1 MENINHIA
9 LALSLTNGVVP
20 GDWKRI
26 DATPREIWGLLSSA
40 PGLAELGTRLGHDVG
55 PVDWAMYEVQIA
67 LMSSCGARVVSRWDE
82 AYPGL
87 LRHIGSPPP
96 LLFVRGEAALLE
108 RNAVAIV
115 GTRAP
120 SSAAVS
126 FTTRLARDVAAAS
139 VVVVSGMARGIDTA
153 AHDGALDAH
162 EGITV
167 AVLGTGVDVAYP
179 AENDALLERIAETG
193 CVVSEQW
200 LGTEAAPHAFPRR
213 NRIIS
218 GLAHGV
224 VVVEG
229 GIKSGAL
236 ITARWALQQGRE
248 VGAVPGFPG
257 DFRSAGPNQLV
268 REGAFPVESAQ
279 DVFANIK
286 ALRFAAAMGSSD
298 VPVSPPGPTAARSD
312 LDDDSRRV
320 YGVIARDTDA
330 DEVARAAGLD
340 VERVQQAL
348 ARLEIEGLVV
358 RGAGGRFSRAVR

>member
-1 MENINHIA
+1 VEDVNRIA
-9 LALSLTNGVVP
+9 LALALTVGVAP
-20 GDWKRI
+20 GDWSRL
-26 DATPREIWGLLSSA
+26 DATPREIWEWLSTPA
-40 PGLAELGTRLGHDVG
+40 GLAELGARLGRAVG
-55 PVDWAMYEVQIA
+55 PVDWGIYEAQLA
-67 LMSSCGARVVSRWDE
+67 LSRSCGAQLLSRWDE
-82 AYPGL
+82 RYPSL
-87 LRHIGSPPP
+87 LRHIASPPAI
-96 LLFVRGEAALLE
+96 LFVRGDETLLE
-108 RNAVAIV
+108 QNAVAIV
-115 GTRAP
+115 GTREP

-126 FTTRLARDVAAAS
+126 FTTRLARDVAATK

-153 AHDGALDAH
+153 AHRGALEAPSRAT
-162 EGITV
+162 I

-179 AENDALLERIAETG
+179 VENEMLMESIDQAG
-193 CVVSEQW
+193 CVISEQW
-200 LGTEAAPHAFPRR
+200 LGTEAVPHAFPKR

-257 DFRSAGPNQLV
+257 DFRSAGPNQLL
-268 REGAFPVESAQ
+268 REGAFLVENAQ
-279 DVFANIK
+279 DVLGNIK
-286 ALRFAAAMGSSD
+286 ALRSFSANVAAPAR
-298 VPVSPPGPTAARSD
+298 VASPQRSP

-330 DEVARAAGLD
+330 DEVARAAGID

-348 ARLEIEGLVV
+348 VRLEIEGLVV
-358 RGAGGRFSRAVR
+358 RGAGGRFSRTES